1 MNSFSKVDYIYK
13 NNRILYNCS
22 NIYIYIFFPT
32 EKPSFRRFPID
43 VTTRE
48 KKTVEFPCDVVGD
61 KPLQVTWR
69 KEHGNIGRI
78 STLRDH
84 TLRIE
89 DVSRHDSGIYVCVA
103 KNQVGEAEAV
113 ARLNVE
119 CK

>member
-1 MNSFSKVDYIYK
+1 MVILFNVWFS
-13 NNRILYNCS
+13 
-22 NIYIYIFFPT
+22 

-43 VTTRE
+43 ITTRLG
-48 KKTVEFPCDVVGD
+48 KTVDFPCDVVGD

-69 KEHGNIGRI
+69 KEKGKIGRI
-78 STLRDH
+78 TTLRDH

-89 DVSRHDSGIYVCVA
+89 QVTREDHGIYVCVA

-119 CK
+119 CKFF